1 MVGMKTY
8 VFNALTSALLDEIAT
23 IRHEPSQPGLW
34 EELARRELSERDR
47 VALGFLTDRLLYY
60 RAQRVNE
67 ATIWARAIY
76 PLLVLA
82 ERGAIRAWSM
92 VSLTATFAEVEL
104 RGEADGALAASI
116 DEEVGMPYLVV
127 IEAKR
132 GIAGT
137 DPMPQLLGAMLCS
150 ARLNEVGGHP
160 APEIFGCYTI
170 ADVWTFVHGRLDW
183 SLPQPT
189 MTVTVSR
196 EYAEK
201 IEAETILAILGSIV
215 SKVQP

>member
-1 MVGMKTY
+1 MKTCA
-8 VFNALTSALLDEIAT
+8 FNALTTALLAEVAT
-23 IRHEPSQPGLW
+23 IRHQPSAPGFW
-34 EELARRELSERDR
+34 EELARKEIPASDAAALELVTSK
-47 VALGFLTDRLLYY
+47 LLYY

-82 ERGAIRAWSM
+82 ERGTVRAWS
-92 VSLTATFAEVEL
+92 VVPLAATFDDVEL
-104 RGEADGALAASI
+104 RGEADGALAVSI
-116 DEEVGMPYLVV
+116 DEEVGTPYLVV

-150 ARLNEVGGHP
+150 ARLNDEGGHP
-160 APEIFGCYTI
+160 APEVFGCYTI
-170 ADVWTFVHGRLDW
+170 ADVWTFVHGRIDFRQAK
-183 SLPQPT
+183 PA
-189 MTVTVSR
+189 MTVTASR

-201 IEAETILAILGSIV
+201 IEAKTILAILASIV
-215 SKVQP
+215 DMYQP

>member
-1 MVGMKTY
+1 MKTY
-8 VFNALTSALLDEIAT
+8 AFNALTSAVLAEIAT
-23 IRHEPSQPGLW
+23 IRHEPSQPALW
-34 EELARRELSERDR
+34 DELARRELPESDR
-47 VALGFLTDRLLYY
+47 AAIRLVTDKLLYY

-67 ATIWARAIY
+67 ATIWSRAIY

-82 ERGAIRAWSM
+82 ERGSIRAWS
-92 VSLTATFAEVEL
+92 VVPLAARFDDVEL

-132 GIAGT
+132 GIAGS

-150 ARLNEVGGHP
+150 ARLNEEGGHP
-160 APEIFGCYTI
+160 GHEVFGCYTI
-170 ADVWTFVHGRLDW
+170 ADVWTFVHGRVDFA
-183 SLPQPT
+183 QPRPA
-189 MTVTVSR
+189 MSVTVSR

-201 IEAETILAILGSIV
+201 IEAETIVAILESVVG
-215 SKVQP
+215 KYLA